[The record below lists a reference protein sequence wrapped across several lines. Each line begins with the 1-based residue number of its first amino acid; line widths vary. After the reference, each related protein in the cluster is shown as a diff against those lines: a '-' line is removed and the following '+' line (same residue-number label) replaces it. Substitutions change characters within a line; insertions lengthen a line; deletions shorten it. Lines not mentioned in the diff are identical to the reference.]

1 MALLGFHGRLLNP
14 AVPQFLAIVLTLEH
28 FYFYCTTYP
37 ELLKQF
43 RQSLAVT
50 LPIDLDIAL

>member
-1 MALLGFHGRLLNP
+1 MRIRKKEFGIGS
-14 AVPQFLAIVLTLEH
+14 QEH
-28 FYFYCTTYP
+28 FYFYSATYP

-50 LPIDLDIAL
+50 LPLAFDIAL